1 MSEDTRD
8 EVYAVDEGQANVPRS
23 ERILQAFD
31 EVLTSDD
38 FCQKQD
44 NFVDENSKIFTEK
57 GDLPPQ
63 CMEIYNKYVDFI
75 ENELL
80 SKVLKIFPDFSFD
93 ELLPLIQNPGQHSFA
108 HADVLELLSAT
119 LDFEEFR
126 ALMVSYNKGKD
137 LNLEAVIT
145 KFD

>member
-1 MSEDTRD
+1 MSEETRD
-8 EVYAVDEGQANVPRS
+8 EVYAVDEGTADVPRS

-38 FCQKQD
+38 FCKKQD
-44 NFVDENSKIFTEK
+44 EFVDENSKIFTET

-63 CMEIYNKYVDFI
+63 CMKIYNKYVEFI

-93 ELLPLIQNPGQHSFA
+93 ELIPIIQNPTQNSFA

-126 ALMVSYNKGKD
+126 ALMVSYNKGND
-137 LNLEAVIT
+137 LNLSAVIT